1 MRTLTSWNILI
12 PWIEFS
18 WSINLF
24 TFFSLSLVYIYIFIK
39 FSPLNKIGII
49 STVAKRIINQSLE
62 GDTHFDLI

>member
-39 FSPLNKIGII
+39 FSPLNKIRII